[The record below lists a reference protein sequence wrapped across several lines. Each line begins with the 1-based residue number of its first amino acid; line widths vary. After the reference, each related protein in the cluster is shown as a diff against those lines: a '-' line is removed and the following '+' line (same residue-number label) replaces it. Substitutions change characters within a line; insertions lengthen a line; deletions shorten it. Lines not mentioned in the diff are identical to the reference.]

1 MQEDPSCHEC
11 ITDLME
17 CNQDALR
24 IWRLVKNQVVTVGM
38 GQPVDLNQ
46 MAIWEAIDRY
56 GVEDQIGTFE
66 KIVVLFRYLVSK
78 AKEESDG

>member
-1 MQEDPSCHEC
+1 
-11 ITDLME
+11 ME
-17 CNQDALR
+17 CNKDALR

-56 GVEDQIGTFE
+56 GIEDQIGTFE

-78 AKEESDG
+78 AKEESDT